1 MLSIC
6 YGNIVCMTKSRAVKK
21 FLFTQGLVNSSRR
34 GDMGRLLAY
43 VLVFLLASCQ
53 PKVEHGG
60 KHPIAQVNACFLYQE
75 DLVKLLPYG
84 ISGADSIKLARELT
98 RKWVEEQVLYEKA
111 EHNVRGDGRIEQLV
125 ADYRRQ
131 LILNDYENRLI
142 LQKMDEDV
150 SEEELQEYYEE
161 NKHLF
166 ILEEPVI
173 KGVFIKAPLNSSGMK
188 DLKRWYK
195 DNSEESLEQ
204 LEKYA
209 FRNAVI
215 YEYFY
220 DRWVPVSELEGKIT
234 VNLSELGKDFDK
246 NRNIESKDDEYCY
259 LLHIEEY
266 VAEGEA
272 KPYDMAKLE
281 IMDLLANFRRVEFM
295 KKVKEDLYN
304 QSIERG
310 RIKYYYDETEVVGD
324 TVCGTD
330 VRADGCA
337 R

>member
-1 MLSIC
+1 MKIAAKIFSFTIGLA
-6 YGNIVCMTKSRAVKK
+6 KSSLKGDARRSFV
-21 FLFTQGLVNSSRR
+21 FLFVLLLV
-34 GDMGRLLAY
+34 
-43 VLVFLLASCQ
+43 SCQ
-53 PKVEHGG
+53 PKVEHEG
-60 KHPIAQVNACFLYQE
+60 KHPIAQVNANFLYQE

-84 ISGADSIKLARELT
+84 MSRNDSVKLARELT

-131 LILNDYENRLI
+131 LILNDYEQRLI
-142 LQKMDEDV
+142 LQKMSEEV
-150 SEEELQEYYEE
+150 PEEELQKYYEE

-166 ILEEPVI
+166 MLEEPVI

-246 NRNIESKDDEYCY
+246 NRNIESTDEEYCY

-266 VAEGEA
+266 IAEGEA
-272 KPYDMAKLE
+272 KPYDMAKPE
-281 IMDLLANFRRVEFM
+281 IMDLLANYRRVEFM

-304 QSIERG
+304 QSIEKG
-310 RIKYYYDETEVVGD
+310 RIKYYYDEKEFVGD
-324 TVCGTD
+324 TVPNTD
-330 VRADGCA
+330 MRTDGCA